1 MAESTATKVRNCYRE
16 VAQAKK
22 VKFDSIRDKS
32 LEYRKR
38 YETQVTLDQ
47 LKRDHKLEELKQ
59 RSETWIKGDKRDR
72 DSKFERIRKKSEAIT
87 MD

>member
-1 MAESTATKVRNCYRE
+1 M
-16 VAQAKK
+16 
-22 VKFDSIRDKS
+22 KFDSIRDKS

-47 LKRDHKLEELKQ
+47 LKRDQKLEELKQ